1 MVTDGDGGG
10 DDDDDDDDDGNDS
23 GRVWKEKETARTA
36 KMERGPKK
44 KNVSFSVRTILDK
57 RKQKLIN
64 GHSVV
69 RGRCFLYSFDNPL
82 AA

>member
-1 MVTDGDGGG
+1 MDGDGG

-44 KNVSFSVRTILDK
+44 KCIVFSENNIGQTKTKADQRPQ
-57 RKQKLIN
+57 R
-64 GHSVV
+64 SA
-69 RGRCFLYSFDNPL
+69 R
-82 AA
+82 